1 MPPADSAPANRLLR
15 AMEAIT
21 LVVIALYFGRPVLM
35 PLALAL
41 LISFLLTPPVSA
53 LERRHVPRVLAVGLV
68 VFLIGCI
75 STLVA
80 WKTVDQLSEL
90 VLNLPEYKANLREKI
105 VSVRGSGSRTFKTL
119 ENTVS
124 EVARELERTSE
135 VAKEAA
141 GSTEAGTQPTTVK
154 PIAVRVVPEAV
165 NPWTFVQ
172 TGVAMLAEPL
182 AQAGIV
188 IVLVIFILMS
198 REDLRNR
205 FVRLAGTGRIT
216 LTTRTLD
223 EVESRISR
231 FLLMNALVNGGF
243 GLVVGSGLYLLGV
256 HYAVLWGFLAAVLR
270 FVPYIGPI
278 VASVLPI
285 AMSVIQSPDWGQPL
299 MTVGLFVV
307 VELITNNIVEPLTY
321 GHSSGVSTVALL
333 VAAVFWSWIWG
344 PVGLML
350 SVPLT
355 VVLVVLGKYV
365 TPLESLWILLGDEPA
380 LPPYVQ
386 LYQRLLAGDAEEA
399 SHVVEDFASSHT
411 RVQIYDELLIPALA
425 MAARDRRRGQL
436 EETDQEFVWSTTQTL
451 LEEYLEPGRDK
462 ALSSAEPA
470 HGAPTF
476 RNVQLLG
483 VAATDRSDAL
493 ALDMLSRSLPN
504 HVDLQTVGVSALAS
518 ELLELVDEAQPA
530 MVVISA
536 LGTGGV
542 GQVRYLCKRLRQ
554 RFPDMTIVV
563 GRWGFEGDVQR
574 MSVTLQTRGAS
585 QVVTTIGGA
594 LEIVHRAPRS
604 QQTVAAPANTG
615 PHAAAPLVGSSPAAA
630 STLPDRPAIANT

>member
-1 MPPADSAPANRLLR
+1 MPPADTAPSSRMLR

-21 LVVIALYFGRPVLM
+21 LVVIALYFGRPVLV

-53 LERRHVPRVLAVGLV
+53 LERRRVPRVVAVGLV

-90 VLNLPEYKANLREKI
+90 VLNLPAYKANLREKI
-105 VSVRGSGSRTFKTL
+105 VSIRGSSSQTLKTL
-119 ENTVS
+119 EKTVS
-124 EVARELERTSE
+124 EVARELEKTSDT
-135 VAKEAA
+135 AQEAVKA
-141 GSTEAGTQPTTVK
+141 ESGKATENVEPL
-154 PIAVRVVPEAV
+154 AVRVVPQPV
-165 NPWTFVQ
+165 RPWEFVQ

-205 FVRLAGTGRIT
+205 FVRLAGTGRIS

-223 EVESRISR
+223 EVETRISR

-243 GLVVGSGLYLLGV
+243 GLVVGTGLYLLGV

-270 FVPYIGPI
+270 FVPYAGPI
-278 VASVLPI
+278 IASVLPI

-299 MTVGLFVV
+299 MTVALFVV

-365 TPLESLWILLGDEPA
+365 TPLEPLWILLGDESP

-399 SHVVEDFASSHT
+399 SHVVEDYSKTHT
-411 RVQIYDELLIPALA
+411 RVQVYDELLIPALV
-425 MAARDRRRGQL
+425 MAERDRNRGQL
-436 EETDQEFVWSTTQTL
+436 DPTDQEFVWTATQTL
-451 LEEYLEPGRDK
+451 LDEYLEPETDSETGPAELSEQEV
-462 ALSSAEPA
+462 ALRP
-470 HGAPTF
+470 
-476 RNVQLLG
+476 VVLLG
-483 VAATDRSDAL
+483 VPATDRSDTL
-493 ALDMLSRSLPN
+493 ALDMLTRTLPPHAELQVVSL
-504 HVDLQTVGVSALAS
+504 SKLAS
-518 ELLELVDEAQPA
+518 EVLELVDQNRPA
-530 MVVISA
+530 LVVISA
-536 LGTGGV
+536 LGMGGV
-542 GQVRYLCKRLRQ
+542 GQVRYLCKRLRH
-554 RFPDMTIVV
+554 RFDDLSIVV
-563 GRWGFEGDVQR
+563 GRWGFAGDTMR
-574 MSVTLQTRGAS
+574 MSATLQTRGAS
-585 QVVTTIGGA
+585 HVATTIAGVLDIIHRVPRLPSASAEIHEAADGA
-594 LEIVHRAPRS
+594 VRVERAK
-604 QQTVAAPANTG
+604 ANT
-615 PHAAAPLVGSSPAAA
+615 PHS
-630 STLPDRPAIANT
+630 PDRPATANT